1 MGSLFQVRAA
11 DLAELRG
18 IILATKA
25 APREVRNAIN
35 REMRANLNP
44 IWRESI
50 KAKMAGLPDVDR
62 TILGKGARVKAGNSA
77 QLIAGNSTK
86 ALSGGLVPNRWA
98 KSWEFGTYDR
108 EKKKT
113 YTRRNRRNSG
123 THTVSRR
130 TRRQLPALARQGH
143 AIWPSAAES
152 IPRVISL
159 QVQTVVRALNEM
171 LGN

>member
-1 MGSLFQVRAA
+1 VGLVEVRAS
-11 DLAELRG
+11 DLTALRG

-35 REMRANLNP
+35 REMRAHLNP
-44 IWRESI
+44 I
-50 KAKMAGLPDVDR
+50 AGLPDVDQ
-62 TILGKGARVKAGNSA
+62 TILGKGARVKAGNSS

-108 EKKKT
+108 ERKRT
-113 YTRRNRRNSG
+113 YTRRNRRNGGS
-123 THTVSRR
+123 HTVSRR
-130 TRRQLPALARQGH
+130 TRRQLPAQAKQGH

-152 IPRVISL
+152 IPRVVSL
-159 QVQTVVRALNEM
+159 QVQTVVRVLNDM

>member
-1 MGSLFQVRAA
+1 MGFVGVRAS

-35 REMRANLNP
+35 REMRSHLNP

-50 KAKMAGLPDVDR
+50 NSKISGLPDVDQ
-62 TILGKGARVKAGNSA
+62 TILGKGARVKAGTSS

-86 ALSGGLVPNRWA
+86 ALSGGLVPNRWS
-98 KSWEFGTYDR
+98 KSWEFGTNDR
-108 EKKKT
+108 EKKRT
-113 YTRRNRRNSG
+113 YTRRNRSNGGS
-123 THTVSRR
+123 HTVSRR
-130 TRRQLPALARQGH
+130 TRRQLPAYAKQGH

-152 IPRVISL
+152 IPRVVSL
-159 QVQTVVRALNEM
+159 QVQTVVRVLNEM